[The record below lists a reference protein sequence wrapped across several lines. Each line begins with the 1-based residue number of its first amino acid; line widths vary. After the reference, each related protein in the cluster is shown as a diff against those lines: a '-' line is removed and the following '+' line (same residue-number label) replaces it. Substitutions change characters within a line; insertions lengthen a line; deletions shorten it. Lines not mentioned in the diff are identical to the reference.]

1 MNTTLAFPVRLRYEG
16 FFVIVT
22 AIAAM
27 DRTGLIGD
35 GMKMPWHLPA
45 DLRRFRDTTMGK
57 PLVMGRRTFQSLRA
71 PLPGRLNVVLTH
83 NLSFFADGCRI
94 AHSIEDA
101 LRIAED
107 YFDQTGGDEAMII
120 GGAILFE
127 ATIPLWDRLLLTVVE
142 GQFHGD
148 TYFPLGR
155 VKQCRWQLIERE
167 FRGADAKNAHAHW
180 FLKFDRQSAARP
192 SSEDFDLHNWM
203 SVPQA

>member
-1 MNTTLAFPVRLRYEG
+1 MNTTLAFPVRLRYEE
-16 FFVIVT
+16 FVVIVT

-27 DRTGLIGD
+27 DRTGLIGH

-45 DLRRFRDTTMGK
+45 DLRRFRDSTMGK

-83 NLSFFADGCRI
+83 NPSFFADGCRI

-107 YFDQTGGDEAMII
+107 HLGQTGGDEAMII

-127 ATIPLWDRLLLTVVE
+127 ATVPLWDRLLLTVVE

-155 VKQCRWQLIERE
+155 VEQCRWQLLERE
-167 FRGADAKNAHAHW
+167 FRGADAKNVHSNW
-180 FLKFDRQSAARP
+180 FLKFDRQPATRP
-192 SSEDFDLHNWM
+192 SSDDFDLHGWL
-203 SVPQA
+203 SDPHL